1 MTLDLFSDSNSDK
14 ELTLKNASFIN
25 GLEIYFDF
33 VSEQEEHELL
43 NNIDNNTWL
52 LDLKRRVQ
60 HYGFKY
66 DYRSRKIDKTYYIGE
81 IPSWMNFLSKRLIEK
96 GIINFVPDQAII
108 NEYID
113 DQGIA
118 PHIDCEPCFGD
129 VIISLS
135 LNSQCVMNFEKQP
148 NAKQK
153 QPLLLASKTLVVMK
167 GESRYNWY
175 HGIPTRKTDEFNFS
189 KHKRGRRVSIT
200 FRKVIL

>member
-1 MTLDLFSDSNSDK
+1 MTLDLFSDTNSDK
-14 ELTLKNASFIN
+14 ELTLLNASKIN

-33 VSEQEEHELL
+33 ISETEEKDLISK
-43 NNIDNNTWL
+43 IDNNKWL

-66 DYRSRKIDKTYYIGE
+66 DYRSRKIDKTFYIGE
-81 IPSWMNFLSKRLIEK
+81 IPSWMEFLSKRLLER
-96 GIINFVPDQAII
+96 GIINFIPDQAIV

-129 VIISLS
+129 VIISIS
-135 LNSQCVMNFEKQP
+135 LNSQCVMNFEREP
-148 NAKQK
+148 NSQNKHS
-153 QPLLLASKTLVVMK
+153 LLLTPRTLVVMK

-175 HGIPTRKTDEFNFS
+175 HGIPNRKTDEFNFL
-189 KHKRGRRVSIT
+189 KHKRGRRISIT